1 MPAPLLNVDPQHP
14 HARSIERVA
23 QVLRAEGLIAY
34 PSGTGYGIGCNLSS
48 KRAIDRLYALK
59 RRDRKKPFAILC
71 PDLSDVARYGVVS
84 NFAYRTMRHLAPG
97 PFTFVLEATRLV
109 PEMMTTKQKQ
119 VGLRIPSLPWVQ
131 ALLAAL
137 GGPLVNSSA
146 AEPQDAAMLDAQ
158 DINASIGHALE
169 LIVDGGVQSTEPS
182 TVISL
187 IGDEIEVIRQGRG
200 LLPGLEKI

>member
-1 MPAPLLNVDPQHP
+1 MPAPLLSVDPSHP

-23 QVLRAEGLIAY
+23 EVLRAGGLIAY
-34 PSGTGYGIGCNLSS
+34 PSGTGYGIGCDLSS
-48 KRAIDRLYALK
+48 KKAIDRLYALK
-59 RRDRKKPFAILC
+59 RRDRQKPFAILC
-71 PDLSDVARYGVVS
+71 PDLSDVARYGMVS
-84 NFAYRTMRHLAPG
+84 KFAYRTMRQLAPG
-97 PFTFVLEATRLV
+97 PFTFVLAATRLV

-119 VGLRIPSLPWVQ
+119 VGIRIPSLAWPQ

-137 GGPLVNSSA
+137 GRPLVNSSA
-146 AEPQDAAMLDAQ
+146 ADPEEAALLDAQ
-158 DINASIGHALE
+158 DIRASMGRALE

-200 LLPGLEKI
+200 VLPGLAS